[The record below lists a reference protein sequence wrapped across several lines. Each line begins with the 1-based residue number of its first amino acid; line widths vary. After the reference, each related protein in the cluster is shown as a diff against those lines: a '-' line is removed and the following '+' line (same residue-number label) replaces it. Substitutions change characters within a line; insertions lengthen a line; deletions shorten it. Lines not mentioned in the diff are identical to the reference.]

1 METATLQK
9 QTYGNFVQAFR
20 AYKKRKRE
28 WQAQMEVKLA
38 QEEADIQLKRKALY
52 AEYEPA

>member
-9 QTYGNFVQAFR
+9 QTYSNFVQAFR